1 MKKTLLAILLSTMTI
16 TAIAADAKLIKFD
29 VTVTKDGKTITQSSL
44 TTQDGQVV
52 PLATL
57 TEHSYRAQASRGKD
71 GKINIT
77 PGTIKTG
84 FLASLKPEVQQ
95 DGKINADILIDVS
108 DLTAMKNITSGDGLT
123 IDMPE
128 VTQGHIEQKVT
139 LTSEVPVTLH
149 SGIYTF
155 KVSAR
160 SI

>member
-16 TAIAADAKLIKFD
+16 TALAADATLIKFD

-52 PLATL
+52 PLEAL
-57 TEHSYRAQASRGKD
+57 TEHTYRAQASRVKD

-77 PGTIKTG
+77 PGTFKTG
-84 FLASLKPEVQQ
+84 FFASLKPEVQK

-108 DLTAMKNITSGDGLT
+108 DLIVMKNITSGDGLT

-128 VTQGHIEQKVT
+128 VNHKHVDQKVT
-139 LTSEVPVTLH
+139 FTSDDPITLH
-149 SGIYTF
+149 SGDYTI